1 MAIRNN
7 NNFHVQQWENEF
19 WDMIQ
24 RAYDRFD
31 HRYSSMIIILW
42 YYLLTCSTYLIV
54 IGGFD
59 PLVHL
64 WLILYFD
71 HYFGTVLIILLWLF
85 FFFVISSL
93 LPDVICF
100 ITTKYF
106 LVVLL
111 ITNISNSRYMV
122 RLFYLN
128 IFGVSDPCYLFQYS
142 YIFSPCILI
151 MNIFRIYLDH
161 GLF

>member
-1 MAIRNN
+1 MGKWILGYDTEGIRSIWSSLQQYDYYFVVLFTYL
-7 NNFHVQQWENEF
+7 FHLF
-19 WDMIQ
+19 
-24 RAYDRFD
+24 DR
-31 HRYSSMIIILW
+31 YWWVWS
-42 YYLLTCSTYLIV
+42 TCSSVTDTLFRSLFWNCFNYLIV
-54 IGGFD
+54 T
-59 PLVHL
+59 L
-64 WLILYFD
+64 
-71 HYFGTVLIILLWLF
+71 

-128 IFGVSDPCYLFQYS
+128 IFGISDPCYLFQYS